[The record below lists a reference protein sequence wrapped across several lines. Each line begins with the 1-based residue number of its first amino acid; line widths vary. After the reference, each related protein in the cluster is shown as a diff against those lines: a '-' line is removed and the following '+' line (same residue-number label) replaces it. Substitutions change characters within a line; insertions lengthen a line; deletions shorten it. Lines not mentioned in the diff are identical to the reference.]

1 MTVEELSAL
10 STLLRNEVLSDKA
23 QASIEKLLNTK
34 AEAVIAAET
43 KRYKQE
49 KDGHKQTAL
58 AALQIERART
68 ERQEICMHIKFNEA
82 ANRDETFLMGQFLQV
97 PANTLAL
104 ICQDDRCH
112 KTFSVPAHP
121 EYGWEL
127 PPPELVPR
135 RGIGGVGD
143 MASLIM
149 QAQEVNRKQA
159 QAAAGGQ
166 RNS

>member
-10 STLLRNEVLSDKA
+10 STLLRNEVLSEKA
-23 QASIEKLLNTK
+23 QKSISSLLNTK
-34 AEAVIAAET
+34 ADAVIAEET

-49 KDGHKQTAL
+49 KEASKQTAI
-58 AALQIERART
+58 AALQMEGART
-68 ERQEICMHIKFNEA
+68 ARQEICLHMKYNEA
-82 ANRDETFLMGQFLQV
+82 ANRDESFLMGQFLQV
-97 PANTLAL
+97 PPNTLVL
-104 ICQDDRCH
+104 FCQDDRCQ

-121 EYGWEL
+121 EHGWEL

-143 MASLIM
+143 MASLVM
-149 QAQEVNRKQA
+149 QAQVANRKQA
-159 QAAAGGQ
+159 QAAAGGK